1 MSTYGQ
7 MTLYRLNPGW
17 GITSSEFIKRSRPP
31 SLTPFL
37 STRIGTF
44 YNAAPGALN
53 KDQVEAWASKAYPE
67 IWAELLKIG
76 KSVPMPANPEDY
88 EEGEEVEED
97 KDEREMQRLARE
109 QMMESNE
116 GLFNID
122 RSAEA

>member
-1 MSTYGQ
+1 
-7 MTLYRLNPGW
+7 MTLCRLNPGW
-17 GITSSEFIKRSRPP
+17 GVTSSEFIKRRSPR

-53 KDQVEAWASKAYPE
+53 KDQVEAWASKAYPD

-76 KSVPMPANPEDY
+76 KSVTVPADPEDH
-88 EEGEEVEED
+88 EEGEEAEENEE
-97 KDEREMQRLARE
+97 EREMQRLARE

>member
-1 MSTYGQ
+1 
-7 MTLYRLNPGW
+7 MTLCRLNPGW
-17 GITSSEFIKRSRPP
+17 GVTSSEFIKRRSLR

-53 KDQVEAWASKAYPE
+53 KDQVEAWASKAYPD

-76 KSVPMPANPEDY
+76 KSVTVPADPEDH
-88 EEGEEVEED
+88 EGEEAEENEE
-97 KDEREMQRLARE
+97 EREMQRLARE